1 MISRRAII
9 NSLRVANL
17 CLFVIYSSGWINA
30 IAPDKKT
37 IIRRL
42 TLSKEPVEISLKL
55 KGQPVKASEAVR
67 AEAGIRAQEFEADR
81 DWLKDLTL
89 KLRNTSGKTITYL
102 VLILDFPEV
111 TKNGRTA
118 QHQIFLGV
126 DPDRKFQRPELRR
139 MPNETLE
146 VPLSVRFDD
155 IKSLVK
161 TVGNLPPESV
171 SKVLLDFHAALFDD
185 GTFFEAGTFFRR
197 NPDQNDPH
205 KWIKID
211 NP

>member
-1 MISRRAII
+1 MISRRAITI
-9 NSLRVANL
+9 TLTIANL
-17 CLFVIYSSGWINA
+17 CLFVIYVSGWINPVA
-30 IAPDKKT
+30 QNKKT

-55 KGQPVKASEAVR
+55 KGEPLKASEAVR

-81 DWLKDLTL
+81 DWLKNLTL

-111 TKNGRTA
+111 TKSGRTA
-118 QHQIFLGV
+118 EHQIFLGV
-126 DPDRKFQRPELRR
+126 DPDRKFQRPELRL
-139 MPNETLE
+139 MPNETIE
-146 VPLSVRFDD
+146 VPLSARYDD
-155 IKSLVK
+155 IKTLVE
-161 TVGNLPPESV
+161 TVGNLPPEIV
-171 SKVLLDFHAALFDD
+171 SKVLVDFHAAFFDD

-205 KWIKID
+205 KWLKID
-211 NP
+211 HP

>member
-1 MISRRAII
+1 MISRRVIT
-9 NSLRVANL
+9 NTLTVANL

-30 IAPDKKT
+30 SAPDKKT

-42 TLSKEPVEISLKL
+42 TLSKEPVEISLNL
-55 KGQPVKASEAVR
+55 KGQPVKASEAVH
-67 AEAGIRAQEFEADR
+67 AEAGIRAQEFEADS

-102 VLILDFPEV
+102 VLILDFPEI

-118 QHQIFLGV
+118 EHQIFLGV
-126 DPDRKFQRPELRR
+126 DPDRKFQRPELRL
-139 MPNETLE
+139 MPNETIE
-146 VPLSVRFDD
+146 VPLSARYDD
-155 IKSLVK
+155 IKTLVE
-161 TVGNLPPESV
+161 TVGNLSPESV
-171 SKVLLDFHAALFDD
+171 SNVLVDVHAAFFDD
-185 GTFFEAGTFFRR
+185 GTFFEAGTLFRR
-197 NPDQNDPH
+197 NPDQNDLR